1 MHCSGPRVKK
11 PEIAVTTERRWV
23 LPSRYPV
30 MKKILVLAPL
40 VAALLAPLGTAGAQT
55 RDWGSFCTT
64 GLALNFCGSVQVS
77 AVASAGGGTDVTFT
91 ILNTSGGALGGD
103 ASAVFTGI
111 GLDNIGLGDPTV
123 GPVTVTMNGTTFSGW
138 QVEVDKQGGGGV
150 NVDLLADTENGINN
164 GISSAC
170 APVNNRIATGG
181 IGGCPGGSNT
191 VTISFHISST
201 FDLADAS
208 LFIKAQG
215 AQSSV
220 CVIGSECAP
229 ITTSAVPE
237 PATLLL
243 VGTGMLALAGGRRR
257 SRRRAKHV
265 ESVQVSVE

>member
-1 MHCSGPRVKK
+1 MN
-11 PEIAVTTERRWV
+11 
-23 LPSRYPV
+23 
-30 MKKILVLAPL
+30 KILVLTPL
-40 VAALLAPLGTAGAQT
+40 VAALLAPLGTASAQT

-91 ILNTSGGALGGD
+91 ILNTSGGAQGGD
-103 ASAVFTGI
+103 ARAVFTAI
-111 GLDNIGLGDPTV
+111 GLDNIGIGETTV

-138 QVEVDKQGGGGV
+138 QVEVDKQGGGGL

-170 APVNNRIATGG
+170 APVDNRIATGG

-220 CVIGSECAP
+220 CVIGTECAP
-229 ITTSAVPE
+229 ITPVPE

-243 VGTGMLALAGGRRR
+243 VGTGMLALAGGRRI
-257 SRRRAKHV
+257 SRRRQNMWSRRK
-265 ESVQVSVE
+265 